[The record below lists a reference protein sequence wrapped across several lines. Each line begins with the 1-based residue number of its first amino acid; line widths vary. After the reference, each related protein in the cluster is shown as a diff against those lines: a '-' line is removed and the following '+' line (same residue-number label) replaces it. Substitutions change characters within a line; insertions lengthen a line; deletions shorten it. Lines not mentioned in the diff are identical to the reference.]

1 MAVIAAIH
9 IETSG
14 GFRKCQL
21 QDSLVL
27 IECMRGGGQT
37 DKPDIRNAVYIRR
50 SHKKWLTI

>member
-1 MAVIAAIH
+1 VAVIAAIH